1 VTWSDHRHS
10 MLEERD
16 ERDRSKRKEREVRR
30 EGRVVCL
37 NGHGCEIESLRRKF
51 LLAR

>member
-16 ERDRSKRKEREVRR
+16 ERDRSKRKERERC
-30 EGRVVCL
+30 EGKVELFV
-37 NGHGCEIESLRRKF
+37 
-51 LLAR
+51 